1 MLAIHNFS
9 ELKIL
14 ANNTKIRS
22 SLKFLLIWYHNDLT
36 CIFLLRGSFKMEVC
50 KVFWSRHS
58 MTSSAVVC
66 LDREAPRDF
75 FTEWVST
82 AFIPQSIGLKSTAAI
97 LLNILFMIQVVYV
110 QSIVQGC
117 NNDYHG
123 FHMRVIE
130 RESETERE
138 MVWEDRLWGFQSCMF
153 ALLKLSKDC

>member
-1 MLAIHNFS
+1 MHFISTNNITQFRRWAVAIH
-9 ELKIL
+9 LYK
-14 ANNTKIRS
+14 
-22 SLKFLLIWYHNDLT
+22 YHNDLT

-97 LLNILFMIQVVYV
+97 LLNIPFMIHVVYV
-110 QSIVQGC
+110 QCILQGC

-123 FHMRVIE
+123 FHETVIKKGG
-130 RESETERE
+130 RGTERE
-138 MVWEDRLWGFQSCMF
+138 RWWEKTVFENPNHIC
-153 ALLKLSKDC
+153 LLCQN

>member
-1 MLAIHNFS
+1 MVIH
-9 ELKIL
+9 LYK
-14 ANNTKIRS
+14 
-22 SLKFLLIWYHNDLT
+22 YHSHLT

-97 LLNILFMIQVVYV
+97 SLNIPFMIQVVHV
-110 QSIVQGC
+110 QCILQGC

-123 FHMRVIE
+123 FHMRELKKGRERNRE
-130 RESETERE
+130 RERERD
-138 MVWEDRLWGFQSCMF
+138 WQTDRDTLRILTMF
-153 ALLKLSKDC
+153 LCQAVSSVFKKHAES